1 MAQQKR
7 IEPTPAEQALWKRL
21 RKDQLAG
28 VKFRRQHTFGP
39 FIVDFYAHDAGLIIE
54 VDGPIHEYTQQE
66 DALRQEYL
74 ESLGLRVLRFRN
86 EDVLDDIERVLQAIA
101 AALPSTALSPSPQTR
116 RDQPGLDRAFG
127 TTPSP
132 SLLAGRGP
140 GGGVFYPEDV
150 FAYAY
155 AVFHSPTYRARYAEF
170 LKIDFPRLPLT
181 SDPELFAALV
191 EMGAELVDLHLLRA
205 PAVNRFI
212 TTFPAEGD
220 GRVERS
226 YPKYDE
232 KLRRVTINKTQYFE
246 GVPPQVWT
254 FYVGGYQVLEKWLK
268 DRRER
273 VLTWDDI
280 QHYQRIVV
288 ALAETIRLMEEI

>member
-1 MAQQKR
+1 MSY
-7 IEPTPAEQALWKRL
+7 TPRA
-21 RKDQLAG
+21 
-28 VKFRRQHTFGP
+28 
-39 FIVDFYAHDAGLIIE
+39 DA
-54 VDGPIHEYTQQE
+54 VP
-66 DALRQEYL
+66 
-74 ESLGLRVLRFRN
+74 
-86 EDVLDDIERVLQAIA
+86 
-101 AALPSTALSPSPQTR
+101 PSPQ
-116 RDQPGLDRAFG
+116 
-127 TTPSP
+127 
-132 SLLAGRGP
+132 AGRGL

-150 FAYAY
+150 FAYTY
-155 AVFHSPTYRARYAEF
+155 AVLHSPTYRARYAEF

-205 PAVNRFI
+205 PAVDRFI

-220 GRVERS
+220 GRVERG

-232 KLRRVTINKTQYFE
+232 KMRRVTINKAQYFE
-246 GVPPQVWT
+246 GVPPEVWA

-288 ALAETIRLMEEI
+288 ALAETIRLMEEIDALIPGWPLA